1 VQSAE
6 SVFQCAGNRFTP
18 SFTSKRGRRYRYYV
32 SQLAI
37 KSPDGARNG
46 PTRVPAHELEGRVT
60 EKLAVFLKSDAEVF
74 DCLSEQGESPAI
86 SSSRVAAAKK
96 LASRL
101 PTLPSDGL
109 RDLLACFLQRVI
121 IQENCIALMIRRKDL
136 RKLLEN
142 GGKVLPA
149 SLSDKRTPVDVSDL
163 ISLVIEAKQKR
174 FGGEVHLVVPPNSSV
189 SVGHP
194 KTSLMKAIA
203 RAHSWYEKVV
213 LGEALDMRS
222 LARQAGLTER
232 YVGKVFGCAFLAPDI
247 IESIL
252 AGRQPHDLNFEKL
265 CQNIPLNWV
274 EQREHFGF
282 PSSLVATK

>member
-1 VQSAE
+1 
-6 SVFQCAGNRFTP
+6 
-18 SFTSKRGRRYRYYV
+18 
-32 SQLAI
+32 
-37 KSPDGARNG
+37 
-46 PTRVPAHELEGRVT
+46 
-60 EKLAVFLKSDAEVF
+60 
-74 DCLSEQGESPAI
+74 
-86 SSSRVAAAKK
+86 
-96 LASRL
+96 
-101 PTLPSDGL
+101 
-109 RDLLACFLQRVI
+109 
-121 IQENCIALMIRRKDL
+121 
-136 RKLLEN
+136 
-142 GGKVLPA
+142 
-149 SLSDKRTPVDVSDL
+149 
-163 ISLVIEAKQKR
+163 LVIEAKQKR

-203 RAHSWYEKVV
+203 RAHNWYEKVV

>member
-1 VQSAE
+1 
-6 SVFQCAGNRFTP
+6 
-18 SFTSKRGRRYRYYV
+18 
-32 SQLAI
+32 
-37 KSPDGARNG
+37 
-46 PTRVPAHELEGRVT
+46 
-60 EKLAVFLKSDAEVF
+60 
-74 DCLSEQGESPAI
+74 
-86 SSSRVAAAKK
+86 
-96 LASRL
+96 
-101 PTLPSDGL
+101 
-109 RDLLACFLQRVI
+109 
-121 IQENCIALMIRRKDL
+121 M
-136 RKLLEN
+136 
-142 GGKVLPA
+142 
-149 SLSDKRTPVDVSDL
+149 
-163 ISLVIEAKQKR
+163 VIEAKQKR